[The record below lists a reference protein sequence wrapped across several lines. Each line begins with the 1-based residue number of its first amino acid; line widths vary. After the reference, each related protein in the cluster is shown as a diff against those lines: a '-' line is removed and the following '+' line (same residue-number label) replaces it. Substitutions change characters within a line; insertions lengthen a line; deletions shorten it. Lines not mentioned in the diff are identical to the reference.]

1 VAIRHQSLVNYTQF
15 ICRSLRI
22 DAPLIDALSN
32 NSQWHFATVSP
43 LTADLGNT
51 CIFPSLISGGCL
63 HLLSYEVAT
72 NSDLFADYLSQHPID
87 VLKIV
92 PSHMSALLASQPEG
106 SNVLPRRYLI
116 LGGEALS
123 FELAR
128 HIATLP
134 STCEIINHYGP
145 TEATIGA
152 LTFALRETAN
162 QDLSSTVPIG
172 RPIANTEVY
181 ILDLHMQP
189 VPMGVPGELYLG
201 GAGLAQGYL
210 NQPDRTAERFVP
222 HPFARGAAARLYKT
236 GDLARY
242 LPDGNVEF
250 LGRLD
255 HQVKI
260 RGFRVELEEI
270 EVVLGRHP
278 AVRQAVVLARENES
292 HHTRLVAYVV
302 PRGTP
307 AVSTPDLQSYLK
319 NVLPEY
325 MMPSAFVLL
334 GALPLMSNGK
344 VDRKAL
350 PAPDQVR
357 AEGDTP
363 YVAPR
368 TPAEALLARIW
379 AQVLGRRQVGIYD
392 NFFSDLGGD
401 SIISIQ
407 IIARANQAGLRLTPK
422 QMFEHQTIAALAA
435 VAGSTAAVQAEQGLV
450 QGPLPLTAIQQWFFA
465 QQFPDPHHWNQAILL
480 EVRQPLDPIQ
490 LDQVVQHLLAHHDA
504 LRLRFHLAE
513 AGWQQVNDGL
523 YAAAPFAHIDLSVLP
538 EHEHRATI
546 EAAAAALQASLN
558 LSQGPLLRIAY
569 VDLGAHVPSR
579 LLMAVHHLAI
589 DGVSWRILLE
599 DLQTG
604 YQQLSRGEA
613 VRLPAKTTSFKHWA
627 ERLSE
632 YAQSRALHQEL
643 DYWLAA
649 SRRQVRRL
657 PVDYPE
663 GVPTVPSSRMVT
675 VTLTPEETHALLHE
689 VPEAYHTQIN
699 DVLLTALVQAF
710 ARWTGARALLV
721 ELEGHGREQLV
732 EGMDPWRTVGW
743 FTTHMP
749 VLLDL
754 GRSTT
759 PGDALKLIKEQ
770 LRAMPNRG
778 IGYGLLRYLSGDM
791 EIAEKLRAFPQP
803 EVAFNYLGQ
812 FDQILPESSPFGPA
826 RESAGP
832 LHSTRGNISYLLS
845 VGGSISGGQL
855 QLTCTYS
862 ENMYQHAT
870 IEELAQGLIKSLQV
884 LIAHCQSPEAKGY
897 TPSDFSLASLDEQ
910 KLSRIAS
917 LIQDIDAFEEETC

>member
-1 VAIRHQSLVNYTQF
+1 
-15 ICRSLRI
+15 
-22 DAPLIDALSN
+22 
-32 NSQWHFATVSP
+32 
-43 LTADLGNT
+43 
-51 CIFPSLISGGCL
+51 
-63 HLLSYEVAT
+63 
-72 NSDLFADYLSQHPID
+72 
-87 VLKIV
+87 
-92 PSHMSALLASQPEG
+92 
-106 SNVLPRRYLI
+106 
-116 LGGEALS
+116 
-123 FELAR
+123 
-128 HIATLP
+128 
-134 STCEIINHYGP
+134 
-145 TEATIGA
+145 
-152 LTFALRETAN
+152 
-162 QDLSSTVPIG
+162 
-172 RPIANTEVY
+172 
-181 ILDLHMQP
+181 
-189 VPMGVPGELYLG
+189 LY
-201 GAGLAQGYL
+201 
-210 NQPDRTAERFVP
+210 R
-222 HPFARGAAARLYKT
+222 T
-236 GDLARY
+236 GDRVRY
-242 LPDGNVEF
+242 LPDGNLEF

-255 HQVKI
+255 DQVKI
-260 RGFRVELEEI
+260 RGFRIELGEI
-270 EVVLGRHP
+270 EAVLSRHDSVQDVVVT
-278 AVRQAVVLARENES
+278 VREAGQGVK
-292 HHTRLVAYVV
+292 RLVAYVV
-302 PRGTP
+302 AKGEVPSGHELRHLLQ
-307 AVSTPDLQSYLK
+307 AKLPD
-319 NVLPEY
+319 Y
-325 MMPSAFVLL
+325 MVPSAFVPLESL
-334 GALPLMSNGK
+334 PLTPNGKLDRQALPS
-344 VDRKAL
+344 
-350 PAPDQVR
+350 PDEAR
-357 AEGDTP
+357 LDLAEP
-363 YVAPR
+363 FVPPR
-368 TPAEALLARIW
+368 NWVEETLAEIW
-379 AQVLGRRQVGIYD
+379 CEILGLKQVGTQD
-392 NFFSDLGGD
+392 NFFALGGD
-401 SIISIQ
+401 SILSIQ

-422 QMFEHQTIAALAA
+422 QMFQHQTIAELATVMNTA
-435 VAGSTAAVQAEQGLV
+435 VAIQAEQGAV
-450 QGPLPLTAIQQWFFA
+450 TGSVPLTAIQQWFFA